1 MAIWTVQQLLSDV
14 MLQVYEGAPSDD
26 KDLDERQVLFWLSY
40 HLNATITQ
48 ECNQKI
54 GKDES
59 VPPIYTKR
67 AQYQPLNIETN
78 PAGTPQDRL
87 FVTLPE
93 QVLALRKDAGIV
105 RVTTSDGNVVT
116 RVDLAA
122 LNMLLYMP
130 YSNPTAENPVYYRA
144 SQKIYLVG
152 FKDVDAPFEEL
163 NVDYIPKQ
171 DLTVA
176 ALTDEVLISDEA
188 LPIVIDLTIQRAK
201 QEIYGTQSDQ
211 TNDGTDPKKLIYH
224 EAIQRGSSQQ
234 QPVPQPQ

>member
-1 MAIWTVQQLLSDV
+1 MAIWTVQQLLNDV
-14 MLQVYEGAPSDD
+14 ILQVYEGAPSDD

-40 HLNATITQ
+40 HLNQLVVQ
-48 ECNQKI
+48 ECNRKI
-54 GKDES
+54 MKDEA

-67 AQYQPLNIETN
+67 AAFQPIQIETN

-87 FVTLPE
+87 YVTLSD

-105 RVTTSDGNVVT
+105 RVSTSDGNIVT

-130 YSNPTAENPVYYRA
+130 FSMPTAENPVFYRQA
-144 SQKIYLVG
+144 QKIYLVG

-176 ALTDEVLISDEA
+176 ALTDEVLVSDET
-188 LPIVIDLTIQRAK
+188 LPLVIDLTVQRAK
-201 QEIYGTQSDQ
+201 QEIYGTTTDQ
-211 TNDGTDPKKLIYH
+211 TNDGTDTKPLIYH
-224 EAIQRGSSQQ
+224 EAIQKPASQQ
-234 QPVPQPQ
+234 PQQPE